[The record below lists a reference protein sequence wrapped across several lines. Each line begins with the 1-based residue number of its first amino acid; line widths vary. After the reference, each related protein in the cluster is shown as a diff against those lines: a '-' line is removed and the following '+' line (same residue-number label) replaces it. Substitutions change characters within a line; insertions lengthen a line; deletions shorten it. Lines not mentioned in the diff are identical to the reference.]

1 MILRDVVR
9 IAGSRGPLRRGQAG
23 RRGDRPCGAADMMSD
38 ILALCRPGQ
47 LVLTGY
53 IYPQVVRTALG
64 LGTAG
69 AGGCARQVRPPGDRR
84 VRPRRTISSLMRTNI
99 FMFTACGKLREAGL
113 KGVDER

>member
-1 MILRDVVR
+1 MVLRDVVR
-9 IAGSRGPLRRGQAG
+9 ILDAEVLSGESKLDVQVLS
-23 RRGDRPCGAADMMSD
+23 CGAADMMSD

-53 IYPQVVRTALG
+53 IYPQVVRTALISELLG
-64 LGTAG
+64 LVVVRGKSVPPETVEF
-69 AGGCARQVRPPGDRR
+69 ARQNNFFLVR
-84 VRPRRTISSLMRTNI
+84 TKI